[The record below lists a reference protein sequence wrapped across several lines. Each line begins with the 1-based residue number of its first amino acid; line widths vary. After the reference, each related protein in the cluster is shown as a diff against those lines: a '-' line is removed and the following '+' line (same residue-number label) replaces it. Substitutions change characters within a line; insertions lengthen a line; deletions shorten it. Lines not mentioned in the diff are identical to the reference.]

1 MLTLIHVSVES
12 DPLIWVP
19 AWLTLA
25 LLVTAAIVAGLQVR
39 EAGAFEQSRCGRT
52 LMSTSI

>member
-1 MLTLIHVSVES
+1 MIHVSFES